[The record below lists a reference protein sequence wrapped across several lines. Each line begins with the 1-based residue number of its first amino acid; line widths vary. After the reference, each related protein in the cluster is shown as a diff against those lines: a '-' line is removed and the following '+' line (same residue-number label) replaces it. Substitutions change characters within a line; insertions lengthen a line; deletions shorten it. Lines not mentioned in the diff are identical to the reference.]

1 MKCLL
6 MTLIVAAVMAVAVA
20 VPAAAH
26 DMPSAQTYTR
36 TEAETLATQLGVSHT
51 GINDIT
57 LAIRLSDRRRADFA
71 AAVRSEVEDARDAY
85 EESIPCGQERAMRE
99 FRTDHQSVIS
109 GTSFVVTVGTATPTG
124 VGQLPSDYNPVS
136 NGIVYSLQ
144 EAAAPCPEAFES
156 SYSNFQGLLAR
167 ARNFYSGENPE
178 GIVTL
183 AARDGSYLRRDGDSF
198 TAVQAIYPLSSMRF
212 NRYAYDRD
220 EGALVPTQEG

>member
-1 MKCLL
+1 MKRLL
-6 MTLIVAAVMAVAVA
+6 MTLIVAAVMAVAMA
-20 VPAAAH
+20 VPVAAH

-36 TEAETLATQLGVSHT
+36 TEAETLAAQLGVSHT

-57 LAIRLSDRRRADFA
+57 LAIRLSNKRRADFS

-85 EESIPCGQERAMRE
+85 EESIPCGQERALRE
-99 FRTDHQSVIS
+99 FRTDHQSVIP
-109 GTSFVVTVGTATPTG
+109 GTSFVVTVGTDTPSG
-124 VGQLPSDYNPVS
+124 GQLPSDYNPVS

-144 EAAAPCPEAFES
+144 EAATPCPDAFES

-220 EGALVPTQEG
+220 EGDLVPTQEG